1 MKKNLILFI
10 FLMSII
16 TLSAQET
23 NYKSTTYYLIRH
35 AEKVR
40 SDATDKNPDLNE
52 MGHQRAQKWKKTF
65 QYIDFQAI
73 YSTDFIRTL
82 KTAMPI
88 SLERNLEIKIYH
100 PTKIDFEAF
109 KKETLSKNVLI
120 IGHSNSIPQFVN
132 KLINQEKY
140 KEIVDDEFSHLYII
154 TIKENQISDILL
166 KIDF

>member
-52 MGHQRAQKWKKTF
+52 MGHQRAEKWKNVF
-65 QYIDFQAI
+65 QYIDFHAI